1 VTAQVQSNQ
10 VGSLSADHGSGD
22 FRTMSVVVVVPWLD
36 VGGADQVMLDTIST
50 LAGAGGRIHV
60 VTTQPSANRWLARLG
75 NTATSVWNLPA
86 LVPPG
91 AAAMTLRD
99 IVRMHD
105 ADVVHIAN
113 SRLGYDVAPLLA
125 LEPRRPIVICH
136 LMGEEGT
143 GNGYP
148 RYAATVHRDAI
159 DLFLVVSDD
168 LKSIVTDNGVADGRV
183 LVVRPGIDLDHF
195 TPGHRRRAQDDPL
208 RLLMPARLSE
218 EKDPLLGLDV
228 LAACMAAGH
237 DVYLTF
243 TGDGPLADELQAEVT
258 ARGLSDRAKL
268 TGAVADIREQ
278 YQAHDL
284 VLLTS
289 RYEATP
295 LAACEGMAC
304 GLPVVAPAV
313 GGIPEIVDDEVGAAI
328 VERTPDALAAA
339 IARFTD
345 EHARFQAGIAA
356 RLRAEALFGPATTQ
370 EALLNAYAVA
380 TRERSAV

>member
-1 VTAQVQSNQ
+1 
-10 VGSLSADHGSGD
+10 
-22 FRTMSVVVVVPWLD
+22 M
-36 VGGADQVMLDTIST
+36 
-50 LAGAGGRIHV
+50 
-60 VTTQPSANRWLARLG
+60 
-75 NTATSVWNLPA
+75 
-86 LVPPG
+86 
-91 AAAMTLRD
+91 
-99 IVRMHD
+99 
-105 ADVVHIAN
+105 
-113 SRLGYDVAPLLA
+113 
-125 LEPRRPIVICH
+125 
-136 LMGEEGT
+136 
-143 GNGYP
+143 
-148 RYAATVHRDAI
+148 
-159 DLFLVVSDD
+159 
-168 LKSIVTDNGVADGRV
+168 
-183 LVVRPGIDLDHF
+183 
-195 TPGHRRRAQDDPL
+195 
-208 RLLMPARLSE
+208 
-218 EKDPLLGLDV
+218 
-228 LAACMAAGH
+228 
-237 DVYLTF
+237 
-243 TGDGPLADELQAEVT
+243 T

-328 VERTPDALAAA
+328 VERTPDAFAAT